1 MKSRCPYCLHKV
13 PDLEEHVTRCP
24 DYISPEELADY
35 LTDLRDGVT
44 ARRGESS

>member
-1 MKSRCPYCLHKV
+1 VNRCPYCLHKV
-13 PDLEEHVTRCP
+13 PDLGEHVSRCP